1 MQLSYA
7 VLLKADDII
16 FDELELLP
24 NGLRFVNG

>member
-7 VLLKADDII
+7 VLVTADII